1 MKTPGVGSGT
11 NGPDSM
17 EFLQQARAL
26 MRAPEAGQAH
36 LGGTWPRAVA
46 LLTRQALEQS
56 LNNFWS
62 QQAPGVEHASR
73 AAQLLC
79 LTAFLDDR
87 NVVSGVRSAWHG
99 LSRACHHQVYELPP
113 TATELERW
121 LDAVDAL
128 VGYDPIRSVPS
139 SRPRRRSPA

>member
-11 NGPDSM
+11 KMSNSTQ
-17 EFLQQARAL
+17 FLQQARAL
-26 MRAPEAGQAH
+26 MRAPEAGQAD

-46 LLTRQALEQS
+46 LLTRQALEQG
-56 LNNFWS
+56 LDNFWS
-62 QQAPGVEHASR
+62 QQAPGVEQASL
-73 AAQLLC
+73 AGQLLC
-79 LTAFLDDR
+79 LSAFLDDR
-87 NVVSGVRSAWHG
+87 DVVSGVRSAWHG

-128 VGYDPIRSVPS
+128 LAYDPIRSTPS
-139 SRPRRRSPA
+139 SRPRHRSPA